1 MLNKV
6 KGTNLHICK
15 SVKWMEII
23 KRFSNTGDTG
33 RCQECGHDLEAI
45 IENEHLDTVVF
56 YCENCDTAIEYSGRR
71 IC

>member
-1 MLNKV
+1 
-6 KGTNLHICK
+6 
-15 SVKWMEII
+15 MEII
-23 KRFSNTGDTG
+23 KRFSNTGETG
-33 RCQECGHDLEAI
+33 RCPECGHDLEAI